1 MGRVDA
7 KAAIFWSIPI
17 GIGVVAAF
25 LGYRALRERPWEEPP
40 KDAQPLV
47 RLSPC
52 AAGQYRCHEG
62 NLEVTTG
69 DERDSGL
76 CEWNAV
82 ATCARGC
89 ASSRVT
95 LAGVDEATAKLQLC
109 DPPRPLWRLVAE
121 EKRFLAAPVPVV
133 FASAREGAV
142 QFDPSMLGAAHR
154 NVDLSRF
161 AHGNPIDPGE
171 HDVEL
176 MVNDVRVARRTVR
189 FAVPEGRAQVE
200 ACVDA
205 ALLASAGVRDE
216 VIGRADLYARACTP
230 IDLARPRAT
239 TPVTCACGSRS
250 RRPTSTSLRAVK
262 RTRRHG
268 NRANPARASTIRS
281 TGTTRRSRAGM
292 RTKTFRP
299 AWMPA

>member
-121 EKRFLAAPVPVV
+121 EKSFLDAPVTEAGVCEGDGYIPNEEGFVQCISRSGNDPNAMGVV
-133 FASAREGAV
+133 LGKTTCRFGAV
-142 QFDPSMLGAAHR
+142 PTADRAPRLIKREEAIAVWCKRDPAGEPDAEIEITMDAAATDTAAH
-154 NVDLSRF
+154 D
-161 AHGNPIDPGE
+161 
-171 HDVEL
+171 
-176 MVNDVRVARRTVR
+176 
-189 FAVPEGRAQVE
+189 
-200 ACVDA
+200 
-205 ALLASAGVRDE
+205 
-216 VIGRADLYARACTP
+216 
-230 IDLARPRAT
+230 
-239 TPVTCACGSRS
+239 
-250 RRPTSTSLRAVK
+250 
-262 RTRRHG
+262 
-268 NRANPARASTIRS
+268 
-281 TGTTRRSRAGM
+281 
-292 RTKTFRP
+292 
-299 AWMPA
+299 